1 MADLLGQ
8 QIATT
13 YNGTFCDK
21 IKNFKPIDT
30 SQVVPW
36 IGMEIPD
43 QLLYSD
49 ELAVREKWRAEE
61 FERQLDD
68 LF

>member
-13 YNGTFCDK
+13 YNGLLFDK
-21 IKNFKPIDT
+21 IKNFKQIDT

-36 IGMEIPD
+36 LNMEIPD
-43 QLLYSD
+43 RLLYPD
-49 ELAVREKWRAEE
+49 ELAVREKERAEE

>member
-8 QIATT
+8 QISTI
-13 YNGTFCDK
+13 YNGLFCDK
-21 IKNFKPIDT
+21 AKNFKWMESKD
-30 SQVVPW
+30 VVPW
-36 IGMEIPD
+36 VSLKIPD
-43 QLLYSD
+43 QLLFND
-49 ELAVREKWRAEE
+49 ELPEREKERAEE